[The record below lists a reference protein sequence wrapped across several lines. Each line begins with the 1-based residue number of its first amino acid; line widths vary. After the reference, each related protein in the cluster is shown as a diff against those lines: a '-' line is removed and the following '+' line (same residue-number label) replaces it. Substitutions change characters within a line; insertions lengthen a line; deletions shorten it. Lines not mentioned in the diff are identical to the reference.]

1 MRVNQQS
8 GALTLGFGPLTPNP
22 GGTRPTGRVRMRSRR
37 ASSGYILVQTLV
49 VVTALVALMAIM
61 AADQRA
67 SMQQTNAKLD
77 QRRAEM
83 AVDAAVARA
92 EATLQATNTNLVTMN
107 DTWATLGLNGATPTA
122 GTAPAPA
129 EYQLYASDSPDQSAP
144 TFRMQVIDAG
154 SLINLNAAA
163 QASTGPLLQQ
173 TAALQGVQ
181 QQLLD
186 VGLTQQQVDCL
197 LDWEQVQTTARPD
210 GAKDDF
216 YNSLQQPYNTKLAPL
231 STVNEVLLI
240 DNWTGQTLYQP
251 STNSTSTMP
260 LPVDPQGNT
269 LPLASMVTVDSG
281 APNTQADGTARVRI
295 TARNERQY
303 GFTPPGRRG
312 GPDRATSATSF
323 SQLFALPGMN
333 TNRASRILDA
343 VTFSTGRLVAKVN
356 LNTAPQAVLQTI
368 PSMTTDLAASIV
380 GQQSATF
387 STLGALANVQGV
399 TMPILRQV
407 SDQFAVGSDTWIV
420 RVYGHCGTAGVA
432 VEATIRVTNSRPQV
446 VTWDRINT
454 PTVPSW
460 WDWQDSSTTVDA
472 ASTT

>member
-1 MRVNQQS
+1 MKPTPCPLPK
-8 GALTLGFGPLTPNP
+8 GKGFKRI
-22 GGTRPTGRVRMRSRR
+22 GTMQR
-37 ASSGYILVQTLV
+37 SGYILVQTLV

-61 AADQRA
+61 ASDQRA
-67 SMQQTNAKLD
+67 SMQQVDAKLD

-107 DTWATLGLNGATPTA
+107 DAWATLGLNGATPSQ

-216 YNSLQQPYNTKLAPL
+216 YNALQQPYNAKLAPL

-251 STNSTSTMP
+251 STNSTSAMP
-260 LPVDPQGNT
+260 LPVDAQGNT

-281 APNTQADGTARVRI
+281 APNTQADGTARVRL
-295 TARNERQY
+295 TAQNERQY
-303 GFTPPGRRG
+303 GFTPPGRGGGRRGGRGG
-312 GPDRATSATSF
+312 GPDPAVTATSF
-323 SQLFALPGMN
+323 AQLLATQGMN
-333 TNRASRILDA
+333 PNRAARILNA

-356 LNTAPQAVLQTI
+356 LNTAPQAVLQTL
-368 PSMTTDLAASIV
+368 PSMTTDLAATIV
-380 GQQSATF
+380 GQQSAGF
-387 STLGALANVQGV
+387 STLGALATTQGV
-399 TMPILRQV
+399 TMPVLRQV
-407 SDQFAVGSDTWIV
+407 ADQFAVGSDTWIV
-420 RVYGHCGTAGVA
+420 RVYGHCGNAGVA
-432 VEATIRVTNSRPQV
+432 VEATIRVTNSRPQI
-446 VTWDRINT
+446 VTWERINT
-454 PTVPSW
+454 PTVPTW
-460 WDWQDSSTTVDA
+460 WDWQDSAATVDA